1 MEEVEDD
8 RVSRGPA
15 ASPPWPTPPLM
26 LTALAPDSR
35 EAAKTLGS
43 GRESSAHGALHEH
56 RKASQGRDGQP
67 PEADG

>member
-15 ASPPWPTPPLM
+15 ASPPWPTPLM

-56 RKASQGRDGQP
+56 RKSQGRDGQP
-67 PEADG
+67 AEAYG